1 MKVKELRDTIK
12 QYNVDDLN
20 KIVVELYKRIPKQV
34 KEDYEIDDFI
44 INVKEEKK
52 IVKEEKKIDFQEF
65 VKEINYFLQCARM
78 GLYAS
83 PNKIISK
90 KERPKWRF
98 KVKKYYKELINVD
111 VNTQKGKIATD
122 LLLQLY
128 SILSIG
134 TTSLR
139 FSNWDTFRSIQI
151 SQTEFL
157 RTVLDR
163 KMQEEVTKE
172 DIKKCI
178 NILTLGVDS
187 DTLTD
192 SLFYIYSDSLNNDK
206 QRLMSIEVLKEN
218 IVELQDKLKTKE
230 VKNSWNK
237 QYHIEKDINNF
248 TTLILFLYININQVD
263 DAIKFY
269 YKNYIED
276 SKEVLMYCLLEYLE
290 EFELY
295 EEWVREYEKNKVDYR
310 DSINKKYIAIK
321 KKLR

>member
-1 MKVKELRDTIK
+1 
-12 QYNVDDLN
+12 
-20 KIVVELYKRIPKQV
+20 
-34 KEDYEIDDFI
+34 
-44 INVKEEKK
+44 
-52 IVKEEKKIDFQEF
+52 
-65 VKEINYFLQCARM
+65 M

-139 FSNWDTFRSIQI
+139 FSNWDTFRSIQVP
-151 SQTEFL
+151 QTEFL
-157 RTVLDR
+157 KTVLDR

-263 DAIKFY
+263 DAINFY

-276 SKEVLMYCLLEYLE
+276 SKEILMYCLLEYLE

-310 DSINKKYIAIK
+310 DSINKNILQLRKIK
-321 KKLR
+321 INIL